1 MKRRLGRCVA
11 IGALCTAAL
20 LTESSLHAEP
30 TPPEAKADR
39 EVAAQALYDSATVL
53 MDAHD
58 YASACAKLEEVT
70 NLVPEGLG
78 ARLTL
83 ADCYERDGKVASAWT
98 QYAMVAPRAA
108 RAGQAA
114 RQEKAV
120 AKMAELAPRVAK
132 LTIVI
137 APAVAAARGLSVSRD
152 GVEVGKAQWGIAV
165 PVDAGDHVVETRAPG
180 KLAMKRVLRV
190 DDGTM
195 QSVSVDA
202 LVDAPL
208 EQRGPNAASGADR
221 AAARSRETPLRP
233 WQAPVGFT
241 LGGVGLVSAS
251 LGFVFGGLAVGKSSA
266 ASLECDRNLACSDRG
281 LELRKEGRAF
291 ANASTG
297 LLVVGGALTVTGLV
311 LVVTAPRAKNVH
323 ARAGVGVGTFVISGD
338 F

>member
-1 MKRRLGRCVA
+1 MG
-11 IGALCTAAL
+11 AL
-20 LTESSLHAEP
+20 LTAGLLTETALHAEP
-30 TPPEAKADR
+30 TPPDATADR
-39 EVAAQALYDSATVL
+39 ELAAQALYDSATVL

-70 NLVPEGLG
+70 RLIPDGLG

-83 ADCYERDGKVASAWT
+83 ADCYERGGRVASAWT

-114 RQEKAV
+114 RQERAV
-120 AKMAELAPRVAK
+120 AKMAALASRVAK
-132 LTIVI
+132 LTIVVT
-137 APAVAAARGLSVSRD
+137 PALAGVPGFSVARD
-152 GVEVGKAQWGIAV
+152 GVLVGKAQWGVAI
-165 PVDAGDHVVETRAPG
+165 PVDAGDYVIETRAP
-180 KLAMKRVLRV
+180 KKVAVKRALHVV
-190 DDGTM
+190 DGTM
-195 QSVSVDA
+195 QSVSVDTLA
-202 LVDAPL
+202 DAPL
-208 EQRGPNAASGADR
+208 ERRDTKAMSGADP
-221 AAARSRETPLRP
+221 AASMSREPRPRP

-241 LGGVGLVSAS
+241 LGGAGLVSAS

-266 ASLECDRNLACSDRG
+266 ASHECDGNLACSDRG
-281 LELRKEGRAF
+281 LELRKDGRAF

-323 ARAGVGVGTFVISGD
+323 ARAGVGVGTFVVSGD